1 MTSNKIGV
9 DVFHLSLC
17 QLKGRT
23 NLTFMQS
30 IQQAHSKYKT
40 HMNRNLDLTL
50 REKIKDQRAFK
61 KLILILSIL
70 AGELCFAL
78 QMLFAKTVSS

>member
-9 DVFHLSLC
+9 KVLHLSLC

-30 IQQAHSKYKT
+30 IQQAHPKYKT
-40 HMNRNLDLTL
+40 HMNLNIDLTL

-61 KLILILSIL
+61 KINPNSGHLSR
-70 AGELCFAL
+70 
-78 QMLFAKTVSS
+78 